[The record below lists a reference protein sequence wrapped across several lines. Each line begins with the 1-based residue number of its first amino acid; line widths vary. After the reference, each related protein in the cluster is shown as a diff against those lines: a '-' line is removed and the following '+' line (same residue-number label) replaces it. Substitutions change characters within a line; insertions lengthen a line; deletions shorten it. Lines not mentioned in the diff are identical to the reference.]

1 MASSHVEAGVVPAPL
16 STSTEARNALT
27 PSRRERWDA
36 VARALPDLAGA
47 RSTACYQRCERALVE
62 AAFGDPRGQRIL
74 KLDLWNEAV
83 NTRLLQWLAGR
94 GAHTVGIDLSAVTV
108 ARAGANFARDGLLA
122 RFAQADIRALPFPEA
137 SFDAVYTMGTI
148 EHVAEYALAIR
159 EVRRVLRP
167 GGRAVIGV
175 PYRWDPFLRPLVAWT
190 LQQLG
195 RYPYSP
201 ERSFGGRELRRAVEA
216 SGLRVTAR
224 TGLMV
229 LPGIVRL
236 ADLALHVR
244 HSPLERLTAAC
255 VAPFEA
261 AELRWP
267 WTRRFAYLVAV
278 VAEREAAPTASL
290 DSRHAID

>member
-1 MASSHVEAGVVPAPL
+1 MGASHSDPSVVPAPL
-16 STSTEARNALT
+16 STSAEADKLT
-27 PSRRERWDA
+27 ASRRERWDA
-36 VARALPDLAGA
+36 VARSLPDLAGA

-62 AAFGDPRGQRIL
+62 EAFGDPRGQRLL
-74 KLDLWNEAV
+74 KLDLWNESV
-83 NTRLLQWLAGR
+83 NTRLLQWLATR
-94 GAHTVGIDLSAVTV
+94 GARTVGIDLSAVTT
-108 ARAGANFARDGLLA
+108 ARARANFDRDGLA
-122 RFAQADIRALPFPEA
+122 GQFAQADIRALPFADA
-137 SFDAVYTMGTI
+137 SFDGVYTMGTI
-148 EHVAEYALAIR
+148 EHVAEYELAIR

-201 ERSFGGRELRRAVEA
+201 ERSFGGGELRRVVERN
-216 SGLRVTAR
+216 GLRVTAR

-229 LPGIVRL
+229 LPGVLRL

-244 HSPLERLTAAC
+244 HHPLERLTAAC
-255 VAPFEA
+255 VAPFETI
-261 AELRWP
+261 ELRWP

-278 VAEREAAPTASL
+278 VAVR
-290 DSRHAID
+290 D

>member
-1 MASSHVEAGVVPAPL
+1 MVQSHVEAGVPPPL
-16 STSTEARNALT
+16 STPASARNALST
-27 PSRRERWDA
+27 SRRERWDA

-47 RSTACYQRCERALVE
+47 RSTECYQRCERALVE
-62 AAFGDPRGQRIL
+62 AALGDPDGRRIL

-83 NTRLLQWLAGR
+83 NTRLLQWLAAR
-94 GAHTVGIDLSAVTV
+94 GAHTVGIDISAVTTGR
-108 ARAGANFARDGLLA
+108 ARANFQRDGLVG
-122 RFAQADIRALPFPEA
+122 RFAQADIRALPFAEA
-137 SFDAVYTMGTI
+137 SFDCVYTMGTI
-148 EHVAEYALAIR
+148 EHVAEYELVIR

-175 PYRWDPFLRPLVAWT
+175 PYRWDQFLRPLVAWT
-190 LQQLG
+190 LQRLG

-201 ERSFGGRELRRAVEA
+201 ERCFGGRELRRVVERN
-216 SGLRVTAR
+216 GLRVAGR

-229 LPGIVRL
+229 LPGILRL

-244 HSPLERLTAAC
+244 RHPLERLSAAC

-261 AELRWP
+261 AELRWS

-278 VAEREAAPTASL
+278 VAVR
-290 DSRHAID
+290 DG